1 MASSFAG
8 GAQKLGYDMLQ
19 DILRTTGGK
28 VDPGTASVIN
38 QLIRSQGDDAARMA
52 AQAATKGIGRKALF
66 GSLGA
71 AAGLGANV
79 AAPILGELIAGNIGS
94 SRDPQLQG
102 TGSKYLVSPGDQANY
117 LKFMFRENQNRRI
130 LNQFLPEDQQLE
142 LYDPEA
148 ELKKR
153 IATVDRQAAQFGERE
168 RALQFGLRNISEEG
182 QSQRQAMMGLGT
194 AGQTAGKVLEEA
206 ISRVITDPG
215 AQDQTIL
222 VEVGRAV

>member
-1 MASSFAG
+1 MTSSFAG
-8 GAQKLGYDMLQ
+8 GASKLGYDMLQ

-52 AQAATKGIGRKALF
+52 AQAPTKGIGRKALF
-66 GSLGA
+66 GGLGTA
-71 AAGLGANV
+71 VGLGANV

-102 TGSKYLVSPGDQANY
+102 TGSKFMIGPGEQAN
-117 LKFMFRENQNRRI
+117 FMNSIFKENQNRRI
-130 LNQFLPEDQQLE
+130 LNKVFPELQLD
-142 LYDPEA
+142 LLDPEA
-148 ELKKR
+148 EFQK
-153 IATVDRQAAQFGERE
+153 AVDRVNMQAAQAGERE
-168 RALQFGLRNISEEG
+168 RALQFGLQNIAEEG

-206 ISRVITDPG
+206 ISRVLTDPG

>member
-1 MASSFAG
+1 MTSSFAG
-8 GAQKLGYDMLQ
+8 GASKLGYDMLQ

-52 AQAATKGIGRKALF
+52 AQAPTKGIGRKALF
-66 GSLGA
+66 GGLGTA
-71 AAGLGANV
+71 VGLGANV

-102 TGSKYLVSPGDQANY
+102 TGSKFMIGPGEQAN
-117 LKFMFRENQNRRI
+117 FMNSIFKENQNRRI
-130 LNQFLPEDQQLE
+130 LNKVFPELQLD
-142 LYDPEA
+142 LLDPEA
-148 ELKKR
+148 EFQK
-153 IATVDRQAAQFGERE
+153 AVDRVNMQAAQAGERE
-168 RALQFGLRNISEEG
+168 RALQFGLQNIAEEG

>member
-1 MASSFAG
+1 MTSSFAG
-8 GAQKLGYDMLQ
+8 GASKLGYDMLQ

-28 VDPGTASVIN
+28 VDPGTASIVN

-52 AQAATKGIGRKALF
+52 AQAPTKGIGRKALF
-66 GSLGA
+66 GGLGTA
-71 AAGLGANV
+71 VGLGANV

-102 TGSKYLVSPGDQANY
+102 TGSKFMIGPGEQAN
-117 LKFMFRENQNRRI
+117 FMNSIFKENQNRRI
-130 LNQFLPEDQQLE
+130 LNKVFPELQLD
-142 LYDPEA
+142 LLDPEA
-148 ELKKR
+148 EFQK
-153 IATVDRQAAQFGERE
+153 AVDRVNMQAAQAGERE
-168 RALQFGLRNISEEG
+168 RALQFGLQNIAEEG

>member
-1 MASSFAG
+1 MTSSFAG
-8 GAQKLGYDMLQ
+8 GASKLGYDMLQ

-28 VDPGTASVIN
+28 VDPGTASIVN

-52 AQAATKGIGRKALF
+52 AQAPTKGIGRKALF
-66 GSLGA
+66 GGLGTA
-71 AAGLGANV
+71 VGLGANV

-102 TGSKYLVSPGDQANY
+102 TGSKFMIGPGEQAN
-117 LKFMFRENQNRRI
+117 FMNSIFKENQNRRI
-130 LNQFLPEDQQLE
+130 LNKVFPELQLD
-142 LYDPEA
+142 LLDPEA
-148 ELKKR
+148 EFQK
-153 IATVDRQAAQFGERE
+153 AVDRVNMQAAQAGERE
-168 RALQFGLRNISEEG
+168 RALQFGLQNIAEEG

-206 ISRVITDPG
+206 ISRVLTDPG

>member
-66 GSLGA
+66 GGLGTA
-71 AAGLGANV
+71 VGLGANV

-102 TGSKYLVSPGDQANY
+102 TGSKFMIGPGEQAN
-117 LKFMFRENQNRRI
+117 FMNSIFKENQNRRI
-130 LNQFLPEDQQLE
+130 LNKVFPELQLE
-142 LYDPEA
+142 MLDPDREFQKA
-148 ELKKR
+148 
-153 IATVDRQAAQFGERE
+153 VDRVNMQAAQAGERE
-168 RALQFGLRNISEEG
+168 RALQFGLQNISEEG

>member
-1 MASSFAG
+1 MTSSFAG
-8 GAQKLGYDMLQ
+8 GASKLGYDMLQ

-28 VDPGTASVIN
+28 VDPGTASIVN

-66 GSLGA
+66 GGLGTA
-71 AAGLGANV
+71 VGLGANV

-102 TGSKYLVSPGDQANY
+102 TGSKFMIGPGEQAN
-117 LKFMFRENQNRRI
+117 FMNSIFKENQNRRI
-130 LNQFLPEDQQLE
+130 LNSILPEDQQLD
-142 LYDPEA
+142 LLDPEA
-148 ELKKR
+148 EFQK
-153 IATVDRQAAQFGERE
+153 AVDRVNMQAAQAGERE
-168 RALQFGLRNISEEG
+168 RALQFGLQNIAEEG

-206 ISRVITDPG
+206 ISRVLTDPG

>member
-1 MASSFAG
+1 MTSSFAG
-8 GAQKLGYDMLQ
+8 GASKLGYDMLQ

-28 VDPGTASVIN
+28 VDPGTASIVN

-66 GSLGA
+66 GGLGTA
-71 AAGLGANV
+71 VGLGANV

-102 TGSKYLVSPGDQANY
+102 TGSKFMIGPGEQAN
-117 LKFMFRENQNRRI
+117 FMNSIFKENQNRRI
-130 LNQFLPEDQQLE
+130 LNKVFPELQLD
-142 LYDPEA
+142 LLDPEA
-148 ELKKR
+148 EFQK
-153 IATVDRQAAQFGERE
+153 AVDRVNMQAAQAGERE
-168 RALQFGLRNISEEG
+168 RALQFGLQNISEEG

>member
-1 MASSFAG
+1 
-8 GAQKLGYDMLQ
+8 
-19 DILRTTGGK
+19 
-28 VDPGTASVIN
+28 
-38 QLIRSQGDDAARMA
+38 
-52 AQAATKGIGRKALF
+52 
-66 GSLGA
+66 
-71 AAGLGANV
+71 GANV

-102 TGSKYLVSPGDQANY
+102 TGSKFMIGPGEQAN
-117 LKFMFRENQNRRI
+117 FMNSIFKENQNRRI
-130 LNQFLPEDQQLE
+130 LNKVFPELQLD
-142 LYDPEA
+142 LLDPEA
-148 ELKKR
+148 EFQK
-153 IATVDRQAAQFGERE
+153 AVDRVNMQAAQAGERE
-168 RALQFGLRNISEEG
+168 RALQFGLQNIAEEG